1 MRSTHKLAGLH
12 TAPPSTRARIT
23 RSPKLMPRPAPEFRA
38 GPVVPFGKY
47 FNHFALDPWTVGE
60 IVIADPRYAAFLLSI
75 PKLRQDRNLYRSLR
89 EHLMLVF
96 AAEIEL
102 EAEEAA
108 ELAAIGRQINAEH
121 AARRSSWPRP
131 EDLA

>member
-1 MRSTHKLAGLH
+1 MKSFKNPAGLH

-47 FNHFALDPWTVGE
+47 FNHFALDPWSAGE
-60 IVIADPRYAAFLLSI
+60 IAIADPRYALFLASI
-75 PKLRQDRNLYRSLR
+75 PKVRQDRNLYRSLR
-89 EHLMLVF
+89 EHLMMVF
-96 AAEIEL
+96 AAEIQL

-108 ELAAIGRQINAEH
+108 ELAAIGRQMNAEH
-121 AARRSSWPRP
+121 AARRGSWPKP